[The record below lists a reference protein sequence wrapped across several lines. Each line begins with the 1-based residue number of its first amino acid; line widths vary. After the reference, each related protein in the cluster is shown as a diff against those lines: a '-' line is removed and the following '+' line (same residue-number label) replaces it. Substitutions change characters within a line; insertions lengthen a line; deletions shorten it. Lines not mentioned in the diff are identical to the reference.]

1 MEGPGDEQG
10 EHVDRAPA
18 TSSGPAVPNDWFRRA
33 TALADAFREESRSK
47 S

>member
-10 EHVDRAPA
+10 EHVDRR
-18 TSSGPAVPNDWFRRA
+18 SGDEQRPAVLNDWFRRA

>member
-1 MEGPGDEQG
+1 MTS
-10 EHVDRAPA
+10 RASTSTAAPA